1 MTNEMRLSR
10 FPIGPVTTQPG
21 VAAAAPS
28 VARKASRPPAAL
40 FSFDVFDT
48 LITRC
53 WWRPE
58 DLFLRLGERLAKASL
73 LSATPE
79 HFAERR
85 AAVEAGLRARPGIEE
100 VTLAEIHAALGA
112 ELGWSATETGAAI
125 ALELETEEEA
135 ARPIASNAARL
146 AQLQRDGNAI
156 LLLSDTYLDRPAL
169 LRLLRRAGIEV
180 PPERVLASA
189 EMGATKRTGRL
200 FRLACEQFGAAA
212 AGVQHLGDHPHSD
225 VASARAAGLHA
236 ELCHAGRPSRFETLL
251 HAATAE
257 YPRAL
262 RSALAGGARAARI
275 GSNPATAHAACLWTV
290 GANVAGP
297 LLAGFVLW
305 VLAAA
310 RHNGIAR
317 LHFVS
322 RDGQI
327 LLRIAEVLLARLG
340 WDIECR
346 YLYGSRQAW
355 HLPAMQ
361 RLDEA
366 ALDWLAKEA
375 PTEPLRSVLAR
386 AELSPAALEAALA
399 RHGLGAPAAL
409 DAPAPAARL
418 LALLRDP
425 EVEVA
430 LLQAAAERRRLALG
444 YLRQEEVLAA
454 QPGAIVDL
462 GWHGRLQR
470 SLCRLLE
477 LGGEADG
484 AARLTG
490 FYLALRNR
498 PEGFTPE
505 TMRSFVDSPDLLRD
519 MNPVLFEI
527 FCAADHGTVRRYVA
541 RPDGGFAA
549 ELAEPVDLRMLSWG
563 LGHLRGGILAFA
575 AELAEALGRSGG
587 RDVESWVALLRA
599 GGVAAYDAFRREPSP
614 AEAEAFGSFPHAD
627 GQAHEV
633 WGDCAPK
640 IGNVMRLRLGLG
652 LGDPRYA
659 GHWPEASVRRDGGVL
674 GDGLFALKR
683 LQRRL
688 AG

>member
-1 MTNEMRLSR
+1 MAPQPE
-10 FPIGPVTTQPG
+10 TT
-21 VAAAAPS
+21 
-28 VARKASRPPAAL
+28 L

-58 DLFLRLGERLAKASL
+58 DVFLRLGERLGAAGLVSV
-73 LSATPE
+73 TPE
-79 HFAERR
+79 AFAERR
-85 AAVEAGLRARPGIEE
+85 TAVEAALRARPGIVE
-100 VTLAEIHAALGA
+100 VTLAEIHAALGT
-112 ELGWSATETGAAI
+112 ELGWTASTTEAAMAI
-125 ALELETEEEA
+125 ELETEEEA
-135 ARPIASNAARL
+135 ARPIGSNAARL
-146 AQLQRDGNAI
+146 ARLQRNGKAV
-156 LLLSDTYLDRPAL
+156 LLLSDTYLDQSAL
-169 LRLLRRAGIEV
+169 LRLLRRAGIVV
-180 PPERVLASA
+180 PAERVLASSA
-189 EMGATKRTGRL
+189 MGATNRTGRL
-200 FRLACEQFGAAA
+200 FQLACKRFGVTAAQ
-212 AGVQHLGDHPHSD
+212 VQHRGDHTYSD
-225 VASARAAGLHA
+225 LASPRAAGLRA
-236 ELCHAGRPSRFETLL
+236 ELCQAGRPSRFERLL
-251 HAATAE
+251 HDVASGH
-257 YPRAL
+257 PPML
-262 RSALAGGARAARI
+262 RSALAGGARVARLRAD
-275 GSNPATAHAACLWTV
+275 PPTPHAACLWGV

-305 VLAAA
+305 VLVAA
-310 RHNGIAR
+310 RRDGISR

-327 LLRIAEVLLARLG
+327 LLRIAEVLLGRLG

-386 AELSPAALEAALA
+386 AELSPTALQAALA
-399 RHGLGAPAAL
+399 RRGLGAPAAL
-409 DAPAPAARL
+409 DAPAPPAQL

-425 EVEVA
+425 EVEAA
-430 LLQAAAERRRLALG
+430 LLQTAAERRRLALG
-444 YLRQEEVLAA
+444 YLRQEQVLAA
-454 QPGAIVDL
+454 EPGAIVDL

-470 SLCRLLE
+470 SLCQLLE
-477 LGGEADG
+477 LGGEAKG
-484 AARLTG
+484 AASLAG

-505 TMRSFVDSPDLLRD
+505 KMRSFIDSPDFLRD

-541 RPDGGFAA
+541 RPGGGYAA

-563 LGHLRGGILAFA
+563 LRHLRDGILAFA
-575 AELAEALGRSGG
+575 GELAEALRRSGG
-587 RDVESWVALLRA
+587 RDAETWIAMLRA
-599 GGVAAYDAFRREPSP
+599 GGAAAYDAFRREPTA
-614 AEAEAFGSFPHAD
+614 AEAEVFGSFPHAD

-633 WGDCAPK
+633 WGDCAPT
-640 IGNVMRLRLGLG
+640 IGSMMRLRLGLG
-652 LGDPRYA
+652 LGDPRYP
-659 GHWPEASVRRDGGVL
+659 GHWPEASVRRSGGLL
-674 GDGLFALKR
+674 GEGLFALKR